1 MANSNPA
8 SVMLLSSVQSALA
21 GWPAPV
27 SKGDCIAVPTHC
39 LRADGAVIRV
49 IIKGG
54 ENSFIVHDDGGAMD
68 ELADVGGHIPEA
80 ITLLRR
86 QFSDQGFRISEAG
99 AITSPAV
106 PLSDL
111 APTIALIANASKE
124 AGEFL
129 LGRWRPV
136 VARNFRAVL
145 RKLLEAEFPHV
156 STGFTVAGAST
167 KQHKFDFA
175 IERDG
180 GSVIVLDAVFND
192 ANSIRS
198 AIVRGIDVAK
208 AEAPNVKL
216 RLVYDDDADWSAEDL
231 NLLQLGGS
239 VIAASK
245 APQILHALAA

>member
-1 MANSNPA
+1 MANTNPA
-8 SVMLLSSVQSALA
+8 PVMLLSTVKGALSA
-21 GWPAPV
+21 WPSPI
-27 SKGDCIAVPTHC
+27 SKGDCVAVPTHC
-39 LRADGAVIRV
+39 LRADGAVVRV
-49 IIKGG
+49 IVKGG
-54 ENSFIVHDDGGAMD
+54 GDAFVVHDDGGAMD

-80 ITLLRR
+80 ITILRR
-86 QFSDQGFRISEAG
+86 HFSDQGLRVTDAG
-99 AITSPAV
+99 SIASPQV
-106 PLSDL
+106 PLADL

-136 VARNFRAVL
+136 VARNFRAAL
-145 RKLLEAEFPHV
+145 RKLLEAEFNNV
-156 STGFTVAGAST
+156 STGYTVPGAST
-167 KQHKFDFA
+167 KQHRFDFA

-180 GSVIVLDAVFND
+180 GNVIVLDAVFND

-208 AEAPNVKL
+208 AESPNVKL

-231 NLLQLGGS
+231 NLLQLGGN

-245 APQILHALAA
+245 APEVLHALAA